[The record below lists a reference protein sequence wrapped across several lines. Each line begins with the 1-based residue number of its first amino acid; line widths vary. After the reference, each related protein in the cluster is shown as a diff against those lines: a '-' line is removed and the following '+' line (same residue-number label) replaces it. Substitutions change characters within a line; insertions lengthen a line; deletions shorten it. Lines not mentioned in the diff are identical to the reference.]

1 MPAEKYL
8 RYFWVD
14 FMPNFSLT
22 RFFYAGFTATN
33 KHYNDFGFSPL
44 LNQSILNATQ
54 QSTHPFSHIWME
66 KRTEKLK
73 SLAQP
78 TNKVTGDAQV

>member
-1 MPAEKYL
+1 
-8 RYFWVD
+8 
-14 FMPNFSLT
+14 MPNFSLT
-22 RFFYAGFTATN
+22 RFFYAGFTVTN

-54 QSTHPFSHIWME
+54 QSTHPFSHMDE

-73 SLAQP
+73 SLVQP
-78 TNKVTGDAQV
+78 TNKGTGDAQV